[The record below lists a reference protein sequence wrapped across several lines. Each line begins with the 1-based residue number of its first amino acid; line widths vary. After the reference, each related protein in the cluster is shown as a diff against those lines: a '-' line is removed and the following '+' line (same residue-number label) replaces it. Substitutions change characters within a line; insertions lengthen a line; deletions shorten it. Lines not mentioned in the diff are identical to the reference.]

1 MTEIEQILNPNVYV
15 FAFHLIGEAS
25 GRDNP
30 LWNWGDDFLEIFT
43 SKKLKPNLNFSKEES
58 TFRLDL
64 LPQMPQT
71 SLSFDAEVSY
81 NETKFDVNGFAK
93 PMKIGDSYA
102 LWLNVGFPDS
112 FVGKVSPQCLSTFN
126 PNNLLGIVTGKEF
139 LGETILI
146 TAKLPPQHYRLL
158 LTQQPPPSLKTLES
172 LADKCCNA
180 LFPETYRPPF
190 NRAGELFGSPIFEY
204 GLIKQTTNYRHLLV
218 WFPNSEASEDKL
230 SIYQQEIID
239 LFYYR
244 NKIIKAFHNS
254 RQIHRL
260 LFDFYRQVEDNVNS
274 LQQRIDELGS
284 ELTTENL
291 QDFKEELKRL
301 LKTALTYTQWL
312 TKLEDYGNTIAIN
325 LNNYDEKL
333 AQIYAKLETDE
344 EELSILN
351 HFSRKTAPYVRSQ
364 IAGDLGYFRHGTNLI
379 DQAIASIR
387 GIVEIEQARCDR
399 TNQLALRKSED
410 KKKYRDDRLESRVQA
425 IGVGL
430 AAGGI
435 AASSGTNTVFDTVQK
450 YKIPVLKEFHP
461 FAFSFLLSC
470 AIALILASITWWR
483 TKPKNN

>member
-1 MTEIEQILNPNVYV
+1 MTEIEKVLNPNVYA
-15 FAFHLIGEAS
+15 FAFHLIGDAS
-25 GRDNP
+25 GKDNP
-30 LWNWGDDFLEIFT
+30 LWNWGDDFLESFT
-43 SKKLKPNLNFSKEES
+43 SEKLKSRLDFSEEES
-58 TFRLDL
+58 SFRLDL
-64 LPQMPQT
+64 SREI
-71 SLSFDAEVSY
+71 SLDFNTNVSY
-81 NETKFDVNGFAK
+81 NETQLNVSGFAK
-93 PMKIGDSYA
+93 PIKIGDSYA

-112 FVGKVSPQCLSTFN
+112 FAGEVSPQCLSIFN
-126 PNNLLGIVTGKEF
+126 PQNLLGIVTGEEF

-146 TAKLPPQHYRLL
+146 TAKLPPQP
-158 LTQQPPPSLKTLES
+158 QPPSLETLQS
-172 LADKCCNA
+172 LANKCCNA
-180 LFPETYRPPF
+180 LLPEKYRPPL

-230 SIYQQEIID
+230 DTYQQEIID

-260 LFDFYRQVEDNVNS
+260 LFDFYRQVEDNVNA

-284 ELTTENL
+284 DLTTENL
-291 QDFKEELKRL
+291 QEFKEELKKL
-301 LKTALTYTQWL
+301 LKTALAYTQWL

-325 LNNYDEKL
+325 LNNYEEKL
-333 AQIYAKLETDE
+333 AQIYAKVGSDE

-351 HFSRKTAPYVRSQ
+351 NFSRKSAPYMRSQ
-364 IAGDLGYFRHGTNLI
+364 IAGNLGYFRYGTNLI

-387 GIVEIEQARCDR
+387 GIVEIEQARSDR

-410 KKKYRDDRLESRVQA
+410 KEKYRDDRLQSTVQA

-435 AASSGTNTVFDTVQK
+435 AASSGTDKVFQTVQNHQ
-450 YKIPVLKEFHP
+450 IPVLMQWHP

-470 AIALILASITWWR
+470 AIALFLASITWWR
-483 TKPKNN
+483 TKPKK